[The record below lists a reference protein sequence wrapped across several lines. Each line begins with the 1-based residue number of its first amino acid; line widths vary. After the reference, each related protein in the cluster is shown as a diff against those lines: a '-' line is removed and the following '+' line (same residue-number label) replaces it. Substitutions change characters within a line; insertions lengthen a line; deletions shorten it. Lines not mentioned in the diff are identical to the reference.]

1 MEQGY
6 NSGRNRRTIS
16 AKQRARPHVGQ
27 GSRTTA
33 LFWKDTLVQSPSSRP
48 SKLPSFQL
56 SASSLCFFLPSSYLA
71 SFKKSIVTSP
81 RFVSSQ
87 SSSQSPLSRFSF
99 PKISLTQLL
108 SSLYLQVLLSRDP
121 SSPASVFPPSLFPS
135 CPPRSSLLTSLFFRY
150 LYSPHSLLSASR
162 FLSFPFS
169 PSLFQTCL
177 PLRLSS
183 LRICSQVLLS
193 HFLATGYLPGS
204 LCSLFRRIQIHKVRC
219 PSSQL
224 HRDKFHNFQEFLPA
238 SFPFSI
244 LNFSASHLSTHA
256 PMSALP
262 LIYQTLTHSPC
273 STPLSSIPYPKP
285 PLDASFILQ
294 AISS

>member
-1 MEQGY
+1 MEQSY
-6 NSGRNRRTIS
+6 NSGRNHRTIS
-16 AKQRARPHVGQ
+16 AKQRARPHFGQ

-81 RFVSSQ
+81 RFVSQ

-108 SSLYLQVLLSRDP
+108 SSLYLRVILSRDP

-135 CPPRSSLLTSLFFRY
+135 CPPRDPLLTSLFLRY
-150 LYSPHSLLSASR
+150 LYSPHFLLSASR

-169 PSLFQTCL
+169 PSLFPTCL

-183 LRICSQVLLS
+183 LRICSQDLLS

-204 LCSLFRRIQIHKVRC
+204 LCSLFHRIQVHKVRC

-224 HRDKFHNFQEFLPA
+224 HRDKFHNFQEFPPA

-244 LNFSASHLSTHA
+244 PLST
-256 PMSALP
+256 SLP
-262 LIYQTLTHSPC
+262 HISPLMPQC
-273 STPLSSIPYPKP
+273 QPCPL
-285 PLDASFILQ
+285 FIKH
-294 AISS
+294 